1 VLQRPLEPK
10 QYTSAEF
17 AHVCAKYRIRR
28 SMGKVGTS
36 YDNAL
41 AESLFA
47 TLKRETLRRL
57 PLERWINQHQAR
69 TDIFRWIAWYNHRRR
84 HTALNNQALVAY
96 EDQPATVTALAA

>member
-1 VLQRPLEPK
+1 
-10 QYTSAEF
+10 
-17 AHVCAKYRIRR
+17 
-28 SMGKVGTS
+28 MGKVGTS

-57 PLERWINQHQAR
+57 PLKRWTSQRQAR

-84 HTALNNQALVAY
+84 HSALNNLAPITY
-96 EDQPATVTALAA
+96 EDQQSATVAELAA